1 MTDGPTIDLA
11 EARRFVAALA
21 GEGAR
26 VAWQTFDDD
35 KARKDP
41 RLAWRLPCCPLS
53 TVEGELVTRNGRGAG
68 VYLTVNDTG
77 GSARVQET
85 PVVGL
90 RALFVDCDGTA
101 ELPQTWPLAPSIV
114 VQRDA
119 THWHAYWLLVPGE
132 AVERFTAAQTALAGH
147 WRTDWAI
154 SDLPRVMRVPGF
166 MHCKAEPVPVAL
178 RVVETARRY
187 TIDQVLAAHPV
198 ADWSAVPEAHRRKAI
213 AMGLLADDRP
223 ARPTVEASAA
233 PVAGPADRQVLW
245 ANTVKIFDGFSDAYG
260 KHDTNGFRIAAI
272 CQARG
277 FDQAEA
283 AGEVRRYWERC
294 GYFAGGG
301 SEADVARVVRS
312 GYSKQRND
320 HLPVPKSRPAERTG
334 PRPSFDAAEPPQPPA
349 EEQPA
354 EEPEQPQGPW
364 DNLDLDALKDRW
376 SIGVGGVAPIEWDA
390 RKEASVVKITKRLGN
405 LPLWPSR
412 CGRDVATGRS
422 FLELGWVTPAGE
434 TRHQWMAEDQVKLGK
449 ALLDLPEGPV
459 AGPRWLAAA
468 VWLTEARS
476 AIRNPTAE
484 VTSRLGWCGINGS
497 RRWVWPGTGLAEQAR
512 YIGDALPSHGELGKW
527 QAGLE
532 HLLSLDGDKAYT
544 ALVCAA
550 LSVAAPWARLINGKR
565 NPVIGLLAR
574 SSSGKGSVLSWA
586 LAPWADAESL
596 TLPASSSVKGLQDR
610 AVQYPDL
617 PIFCD
622 ELQQMLDQ
630 GQYGQSQ
637 ASEAVYF
644 LANGQR
650 RVTSSKAQVS
660 VGGEAR
666 HGVGFYAAEAPILP
680 GLNSGVHY
688 RVVELR
694 GDPCPDEATARC
706 LRQAGQHTG
715 VLAEAVSRLV
725 QAQDVGAWIEAL
737 RRQSAELKGSHVGL
751 EAGDSDV
758 LALLQRGCDVLD
770 QVCGVDMPTG
780 SLVAWVAKV
789 IAEQRRNAIDKETA
803 CLQAVLDWL
812 CNLDWTY
819 EDSTGAVQYRTE
831 MVLQQHLVAW
841 SSWING
847 TGGPLR
853 GSLECDPVH
862 RELVQIFERY
872 GGERRVL
879 PAWAARGWIEKQ
891 GAHLKVRKRGCGRV
905 VRFSRAA
912 LVTHVGAED
921 VAMDP
926 TVAEALAKLHAAHPG
941 LAKELA
947 AAAQEPGATPET
959 LAALVINPAQPVEVA
974 P

>member
-1 MTDGPTIDLA
+1 MSDDTHAIDLV

-41 RLAWRLPCCPLS
+41 QLAWRLPCCPLS
-53 TVEGELVTRNGRGAG
+53 TVEGELVKRNGRGAG

-77 GSARVQET
+77 GSARVHDT

-101 ELPQTWPLAPSIV
+101 DLPQAWPLAPSIV

-132 AVERFTAAQTALAGH
+132 AVERFTMAQTALAGH

-154 SDLPRVMRVPGF
+154 GDLPRVMRVPGF
-166 MHCKAEPVPVAL
+166 LHCKAAPVPVAL
-178 RVVETARRY
+178 RVVEPSRRY

-198 ADWSAVPEAHRRKAI
+198 ADWAAVPEAHRKKAI
-213 AMGLLADDRP
+213 AFGLLPDDRP
-223 ARPTVEASAA
+223 ARPTVSASAA
-233 PVAGPADRQVLW
+233 PVAGAAERQALW
-245 ANTVKIFDGFSDAYG
+245 ANTCKVFDTFSDAHG
-260 KHDTNGFRIAAI
+260 QHDTNGFRIA
-272 CQARG
+272 CVCHARG

-283 AGEVRRYWERC
+283 AGEVKRYWERC
-294 GYFAGGG
+294 GYFSGAGAG
-301 SEADVARVVRS
+301 SETDVQRVVRS
-312 GYSKQRND
+312 AFSKPRTDRQP
-320 HLPVPKSRPAERTG
+320 LPKAPPAERTG
-334 PRPSFDAAEPPQPPA
+334 PRPTFDGAEPPPPA
-349 EEQPA
+349 DEPPAA

-364 DNLDLDALKDRW
+364 DNLNLEELKDRW
-376 SIGVGGVAPIEWDA
+376 SIGAGGVAPIEWDA
-390 RKEASVVKITKRLGN
+390 RKEGNVIKVTKRIGN

-434 TRHQWMAEDQVKLGK
+434 TRHQWLAEDQVKLGK

-476 AIRNPTAE
+476 AIRNPLAE

-512 YIGDALPSHGELGKW
+512 YIGDPLPSHGELERW
-527 QAGLE
+527 QVGLS
-532 HLLSLDGDKAYT
+532 HLLELEGEQAYT
-544 ALVCAA
+544 ALVCVA
-550 LSVAAPWARLINGKR
+550 LSIASPWARLINGKR
-565 NPVIGLLAR
+565 NPVVGLLAR

-586 LAPWADAESL
+586 LAPWADADAL

-637 ASEAVYF
+637 ASEAIYF

-666 HGVGFYAAEAPILP
+666 HGVGFYAAEAPILT
-680 GLNSGVHY
+680 GLNAGVHY

-694 GDPCPDEATARC
+694 GDPCPSEATARL
-706 LRQAGQHTG
+706 LRQASQHTG
-715 VLAEAVSRLV
+715 VLAEAISRLV
-725 QAQDVGAWIEAL
+725 QAQEVGGWIEAL
-737 RRQSAELKGSHVGL
+737 RQQSASLKATHAGL

-758 LALLQRGCDVLD
+758 LALVQRGCDALE
-770 QVCGVDMPTG
+770 QLCGIDMPTD
-780 SLVAWVAKV
+780 SLVAWLARI
-789 IAEQRRNAIDKETA
+789 IADQRRSAIDRETA
-803 CLQAVLDWL
+803 CLHAVLDWL

-819 EDSTGAVQYRTE
+819 EDSTGAVVYRTE
-831 MVLQQHLVAW
+831 LVLQLHLVAW
-841 SSWING
+841 SSW
-847 TGGPLR
+847 TGGMGERLR
-853 GSLECDPVH
+853 AGLECDPTH
-862 RELVQIFERY
+862 REMAAIFERF

-891 GAHLKVRKRGCGRV
+891 GPHLKVRKRGYGRV
-905 VRFSRAA
+905 VRFTRQA
-912 LVTHVGAED
+912 LVDHIGAED
-921 VAMDP
+921 MA
-926 TVAEALAKLHAAHPG
+926 
-941 LAKELA
+941 
-947 AAAQEPGATPET
+947 PE
-959 LAALVINPAQPVEVA
+959 VPAQQEAA

>member
-11 EARRFVAALA
+11 EARRFIAALA

-26 VAWQTFDDD
+26 IAWQTFDDN
-35 KARKDP
+35 KSRKDKS
-41 RLAWRLPCCPLS
+41 LAWRLPCCPLAGVQS
-53 TVEGELVTRNGRGAG
+53 ELTSRNTRGAG

-77 GSARVQET
+77 GSARVEDT

-90 RALFVDCDGTA
+90 RALFIDCDGTA
-101 ELPQTWPLAPSIV
+101 ELPQAWALPPSIV

-119 THWHAYWLLVPGE
+119 THWHAYWLLVPDE
-132 AVERFTAAQTALAGH
+132 AVDRFTAAQTVLAAH
-147 WRTDWAI
+147 YRTDWTI

-166 MHCKAEPVPVAL
+166 RHCKAAPVPVVL
-178 RVVETARRY
+178 RLVEAGRRY
-187 TIDQVLAAHPV
+187 SIDQVLAAHPV
-198 ADWSAVPEAHRRKAI
+198 ADWSVLPEALRRKAI
-213 AMGLLADDRP
+213 SLGLLADDRP
-223 ARPTVEASAA
+223 ARPTVSTTAA
-233 PVAGPADRQVLW
+233 PATGTAERQQLW
-245 ANTVKIFDGFSDAYG
+245 ANTVKIFDGLSAEVGQRDR
-260 KHDTNGFRIAAI
+260 NGFRIGCI
-272 CQARG
+272 CAARG
-277 FDQAEA
+277 FSQADA
-283 AGEVRRYWERC
+283 AGEVRRYWERS
-294 GYFAGGG
+294 GNFTGPGAAGD
-301 SEADVARVVRS
+301 ADIERVVRS
-312 GYSKQRND
+312 AYSKPRTD
-320 HLPVPKSRPAERTG
+320 HMPVSKAKPAERTG
-334 PRPSFDAAEPPQPPA
+334 PRPTFDDAAAPPPPIADPPA
-349 EEQPA
+349 GAA
-354 EEPEQPQGPW
+354 EEPQGPW
-364 DNLDLDALKDRW
+364 DNLDLTQLKDRW

-412 CGRDVATGRS
+412 IGRDVATGRA

-434 TRHQWMAEDQVKLGK
+434 TRHQWLAEDQVKLGK
-449 ALLDLPEGPV
+449 ALLELPEGPV

-476 AIRNPTAE
+476 AVRNPLAE

-512 YIGDALPSHGELGKW
+512 YIGDALPSHGELDKW

-532 HLLSLDGDKAYT
+532 HLLGLDGDKAYT
-544 ALVCAA
+544 ALVCVA

-586 LAPWADAESL
+586 LAPWADAEAL

-715 VLAEAVSRLV
+715 VLAGAISRLV

-737 RRQSAELKGSHVGL
+737 RGQSAALKATHGGL

-758 LALLQRGCDVLD
+758 LALLQRGCDVID
-770 QVCGVDMPTG
+770 QVCGVDMPTD
-780 SLVAWVAKV
+780 SLVAWLARV

-841 SSWING
+841 STWING
-847 TGGPLR
+847 TGGHLR
-853 GSLECDPVH
+853 GSLECDPTH
-862 RELVQIFERY
+862 RELAQIFERY

-912 LVTHVGAED
+912 LLAHVGAD
-921 VAMDP
+921 D
-926 TVAEALAKLHAAHPG
+926 LAPEQAT
-941 LAKELA
+941 A
-947 AAAQEPGATPET
+947 AAPAAPADEGGEP
-959 LAALVINPAQPVEVA
+959 
-974 P
+974 